1 MRKFEVVT
9 EYENQNIEIPVRATK
24 ASAGYDFAVAKDTV
38 IKAGEITKVPTG
50 IKACFPKDEFLML
63 VARSSLPIKKTLMLP
78 NGVGIID
85 ADYYGNEI
93 NEGHI
98 LVLLYN
104 FGKTDILLKKGEKI
118 AQGVFICYQKTKE
131 NANFKL
137 RTGGFGSSDS

>member
-1 MRKFEVVT
+1 MRRFEVVT

-24 ASAGYDFAVAKDTV
+24 ASAGYDFAVAKDTL
-38 IKAGEITKVPTG
+38 IRAGEIKKVPTG
-50 IKACFPKDEFLML
+50 IKACFSQDEFLML

-104 FGKTDILLKKGEKI
+104 FGKADILLKKGEKI
-118 AQGVFICYQKTKE
+118 AQGIFINYQKTKE
-131 NANFKL
+131 KTDFKL
-137 RTGGFGSSDS
+137 RTGGFGSSGS

>member
-1 MRKFEVVT
+1 MRRFEVVT
-9 EYENQNIEIPVRATK
+9 EFKNQNIEIPVRATE
-24 ASAGYDFAVAKDTV
+24 ASAGYDFAVAKDTL
-38 IKAGEITKVPTG
+38 IKVGEIAKVPTG
-50 IKACFPKDEFLML
+50 IKAYFSQDEFLML

-85 ADYYGNEI
+85 ADYYGNKI

-118 AQGVFICYQKTKE
+118 AQGIFINYQKTKE
-131 NANFKL
+131 NTNFKL

>member
-1 MRKFEVVT
+1 MRRFEVVT
-9 EYENQNIEIPVRATK
+9 EFKNQNIEIPHRATK
-24 ASAGYDFAVAKDTV
+24 ESAGYDFAVAKDTL
-38 IKAGEITKVPTG
+38 IKAGEIAKVPTG
-50 IKACFPKDEFLML
+50 IKACFPPDEFLML

-104 FGKTDILLKKGEKI
+104 FGKNDILLKKDEKI
-118 AQGVFICYQKTKE
+118 AQGIFINYLKTQEKTD
-131 NANFKL
+131 FKL

>member
-1 MRKFEVVT
+1 MRRFEVVT

-24 ASAGYDFAVAKDTV
+24 ASAGYDFAVAKDTL

-104 FGKTDILLKKGEKI
+104 FGKADILLKKGEKI
-118 AQGVFICYQKTKE
+118 AQGIFFCYQKTKE

>member
-1 MRKFEVVT
+1 MRRFEVVT
-9 EYENQNIEIPVRATK
+9 EFKNQNIEIPVRATE
-24 ASAGYDFAVAKDTV
+24 ASAGYDFAVAKDTL
-38 IKAGEITKVPTG
+38 IKAGEIVKVPTG

-118 AQGVFICYQKTKE
+118 AQGIFINYQKTKE
-131 NANFKL
+131 NTNFKL

>member
-1 MRKFEVVT
+1 MRRFEVVT
-9 EYENQNIEIPVRATK
+9 EYENENIEIPVRATK
-24 ASAGYDFAVAKDTV
+24 ASAGYDFAVAKDTL
-38 IKAGEITKVPTG
+38 IRAGEIKKVPTG
-50 IKACFPKDEFLML
+50 IKACFQPDEFLML

-85 ADYYGNEI
+85 ADYYENEI

-104 FGKTDILLKKGEKI
+104 FGKNDILLKKGEKI
-118 AQGVFICYQKTKE
+118 AQGIFINYLKTKE
-131 NANFKL
+131 KTDFKL

>member
-1 MRKFEVVT
+1 MRRFEVVT

-24 ASAGYDFAVAKDTV
+24 ASAGYDFAVAKDTL
-38 IKAGEITKVPTG
+38 IRAGEIKKVPTG
-50 IKACFPKDEFLML
+50 IKACFSKDEFLML

-85 ADYYGNEI
+85 SDYYGNEI

-104 FGKTDILLKKGEKI
+104 FGKADILLKKGEKI
-118 AQGVFICYQKTKE
+118 AQGIFINYRKTKE
-131 NANFKL
+131 KTDFKL

>member
-1 MRKFEVVT
+1 MRRFEVVT
-9 EYENQNIEIPVRATK
+9 EFKNQNIEIPVRATE
-24 ASAGYDFAVAKDTV
+24 ASAGYDFAVAKDTL
-38 IKAGEITKVPTG
+38 IKVGEIVKVPTG
-50 IKACFPKDEFLML
+50 IKCCFPKDEFLML

-118 AQGVFICYQKTKE
+118 AQGIFINYQKTKE
-131 NANFKL
+131 NTNFKL

>member
-1 MRKFEVVT
+1 MRRFEVVT
-9 EYENQNIEIPVRATK
+9 EFKNQNIELPVRATT
-24 ASAGYDFAVAKDTV
+24 ASAGYDFAVAKDTL
-38 IKAGEITKVPTG
+38 IKTGEIIKVPTG
-50 IKACFPKDEFLML
+50 IKASFPQDEFLML
-63 VARSSLPIKKTLMLP
+63 VARSSLSIKKTLMLP

-118 AQGVFICYQKTKE
+118 AQGIFISYQKTKE
-131 NANFKL
+131 NTEFKL
-137 RTGGFGSSDS
+137 RTGGFGSSDC